1 MAGHCGKFVPFVPFV
16 PLGVKMTAPADLRL
30 PELAPDARRRLAEI
44 ARQQSEL
51 AAEAQHLIAAMAA
64 KPERAADH
72 VDGVDHH
79 DDDAPSPG
87 NLIAVKPAAHEW
99 RMTEKRLRRIAAS
112 HEALHKIG
120 GRWMID
126 GEKLSAAVFR

>member
-1 MAGHCGKFVPFVPFV
+1 
-16 PLGVKMTAPADLRL
+16 MTAPADLRHAEISPAEL
-30 PELAPDARRRLAEI
+30 IAKLRSIAATANELAESVAALAGE
-44 ARQQSEL
+44 
-51 AAEAQHLIAAMAA
+51 
-64 KPERAADH
+64 PERAADH
-72 VDGVDHH
+72 VAGAECHDAVTIDREHVVDT
-79 DDDAPSPG
+79 PSPG
-87 NLIAVKPAAHEW
+87 GLIALKPAAHEW